1 MTPECVH
8 PVVSSCITIPFGKLF
23 TSARYVDEPLLTL
36 TPLFLPCG
44 FLARLACLNPAASV
58 RSEPGSN
65 SSKVF
70 VRGSSFEAKLI
81 LIRRFESVLTC
92 LVGTRRC
99 QPVLDGLTCVSPEIG
114 PERPIPFFSS
124 PRLLRCQRHPDFSGF
139 SHVFPGFFNLLAH
152 VREAQYVRHP
162 PAVKHEFFTHAT
174 RGRIVL

>member
-1 MTPECVH
+1 LTPCCVQ

-36 TPLFLPCG
+36 TPLYSPCG
-44 FLARLACLNPAASV
+44 FLVRLACLNPAASV

-124 PRLLRCQRHPDFSGF
+124 PRLLRCQRHRISPVFPTFSRGF
-139 SHVFPGFFNLLAH
+139 STSWL
-152 VREAQYVRHP
+152 
-162 PAVKHEFFTHAT
+162 TC
-174 RGRIVL
+174 GRRNM